1 MAQCLLCWVE
11 IDDSAFTICQDPSY
25 KNNLWGSDTHVVLG
39 NLCDECGEKFKH
51 K

>member
-11 IDDSAFTICQDPSY
+11 IDESAFTICQDPSY
-25 KNNLWGSDTHVVLG
+25 KNNLWGSDTHIVLG

-51 K
+51 N